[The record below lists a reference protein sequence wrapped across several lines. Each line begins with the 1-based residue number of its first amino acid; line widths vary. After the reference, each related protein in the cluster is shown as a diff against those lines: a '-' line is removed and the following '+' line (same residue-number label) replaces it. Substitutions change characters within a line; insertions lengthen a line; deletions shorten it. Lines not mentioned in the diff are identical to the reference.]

1 MCEYI
6 LHFRK
11 GAKCKPQSY
20 EDAKTVFLGSINH
33 KDNKLYGHPTV
44 KPLELVEKLIRNSS
58 SEGEIVLDT
67 FCGSGT
73 TCVACERLNRNYIGI
88 EISPEYCE
96 LSEKRIN
103 NALDK

>member
-1 MCEYI
+1 M
-6 LHFRK
+6 
-11 GAKCKPQSY
+11 
-20 EDAKTVFLGSINH
+20 FLGSINH